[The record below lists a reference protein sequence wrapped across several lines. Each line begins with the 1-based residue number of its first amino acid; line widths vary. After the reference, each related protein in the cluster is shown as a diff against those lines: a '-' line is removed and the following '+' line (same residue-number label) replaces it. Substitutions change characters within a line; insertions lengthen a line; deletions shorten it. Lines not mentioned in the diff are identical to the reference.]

1 MLTTHLLG
9 DVDQVARNIMVM
21 NKGKLIT
28 TGTVAELLKQLDLT
42 SQLYLILEDE
52 GKIDNAMTVLE
63 KAGARDVSIK
73 DGWLVMGVDPAT
85 KLGILNSLAEESIKI
100 KDFKVDDPNLEDAF
114 LRITGEGSDT

>member
-1 MLTTHLLG
+1 
-9 DVDQVARNIMVM
+9 
-21 NKGKLIT
+21 
-28 TGTVAELLKQLDLT
+28 
-42 SQLYLILEDE
+42 
-52 GKIDNAMTVLE
+52 MTVLE

-100 KDFKVDDPNLEDAF
+100 KDFKVDDPNLEDSF